1 MPRLRPRSRL
11 PWQALAVKG
20 AGIRVSCTL
29 ALGPA
34 PGAAGTPSRAPPGT
48 VVHRKRWAQGRLDL
62 RPRAGAPS
70 TARSA
75 CTPRAGPASS

>member
-48 VVHRKRWAQGRLDL
+48 VCTESTEHREGWICGHAPAHRPPRGLHVRRELDQ
-62 RPRAGAPS
+62 RPV
-70 TARSA
+70 
-75 CTPRAGPASS
+75 